1 MRIVVASD
9 SFKGTLSSVEIAR
22 LVAEE
27 APGVIPGAEVD
38 AVPMADGGEGTAG
51 VLASA
56 CGGKIREVDALD
68 PLGRPV
74 RASYA
79 LLGSGRA
86 AVEVAAASG
95 LPLLAPEERH
105 AGRTT
110 SFGTGQLILDALDQ
124 GCDSITLALGGSATN
139 DCGTGILR
147 SLGARFLSV
156 EGEELEG
163 TGDELGRI
171 SRIDLSG
178 LDERVG
184 RTEFHVMC
192 DVDNPLTGP
201 DGAAAVYGPQK
212 GAGPKDVARLDAG
225 MHRYAAVIRDQLG
238 IDVENVPG
246 SGAAGGIGACCVAF
260 FGAPLVPGVERVAS
274 LVGLEGRLADADLC
288 ITGEGR
294 LDAQSI
300 RGKVVAGVARA
311 CARAGVP
318 CVAITGSLDLG
329 APELPGLAAVVPTAV
344 DPDLGLAHSLEHAEE
359 LYRLAV
365 RRALGLV
372 FLGASLR
379 A

>member
-22 LVAEE
+22 LVVEE

-38 AVPMADGGEGTAG
+38 AVPMADGGEGTAE

-110 SFGTGQLILDALDQ
+110 SLGTGQLILDALDQ
-124 GCDSITLALGGSATN
+124 GCDSITLALGGSVTN

-147 SLGARFLSV
+147 ALGARFLSV
-156 EGEELEG
+156 AGEELEG

-260 FGAPLVPGVERVAS
+260 FGAVLVPGVERVAS
-274 LVGLEGRLADADLC
+274 LVGLEGRLAGADLC

-300 RGKVVAGVARA
+300 RGKVVSGVARA

-318 CVAITGSLDLG
+318 CVAITGALDLG

-344 DPDLGLAHSLEHAEE
+344 DPDLGLEHALEHAEE

-372 FLGASLR
+372 SLGASLR

>member
-38 AVPMADGGEGTAG
+38 AVPMADGGEGTAE

-110 SFGTGQLILDALDQ
+110 SLGTGQLILDALDQ

-147 SLGARFLSV
+147 ALGARFLSV
-156 EGEELEG
+156 AGEELEG

-260 FGAPLVPGVERVAS
+260 FGAVLVPGVERVAS
-274 LVGLEGRLADADLC
+274 LVGLEGRLAGADLC

-300 RGKVVAGVARA
+300 RGKVVSGVARA

-318 CVAITGSLDLG
+318 CVAITGALDLG

-344 DPDLGLAHSLEHAEE
+344 DPDLGLEHALEHAEE

-372 FLGASLR
+372 SLGASLR

>member
-38 AVPMADGGEGTAG
+38 AVPMADGGEGTAE

-110 SFGTGQLILDALDQ
+110 SLGTGQLILDALDQ

-147 SLGARFLSV
+147 ALGARFLSV
-156 EGEELEG
+156 EREELEG

-260 FGAPLVPGVERVAS
+260 FGATLAPGVERVAS
-274 LVGLEGRLADADLC
+274 LVGLEGRLAGADLC

-318 CVAITGSLDLG
+318 CVAITGALDLG
-329 APELPGLAAVVPTAV
+329 APEPPGLAAVVPTAV
-344 DPDLGLAHSLEHAEE
+344 DPDLGLTHSLEHAEE

>member
-147 SLGARFLSV
+147 ALGARFLSV

-260 FGAPLVPGVERVAS
+260 FGAVLVPGVERVAS
-274 LVGLEGRLADADLC
+274 LVGLEGRLAGADLC

-300 RGKVVAGVARA
+300 RGKVVSGVARA

-318 CVAITGSLDLG
+318 CVAITGALDLG

-372 FLGASLR
+372 SLGASLR